1 MKTKG
6 FLSSLLDY
14 SFESMITIRIV
25 KLVYVLTSVM
35 IAIYYIVL
43 VVIAFD
49 VGTVPGAIT
58 LLVLGP
64 IAALLELIWARILL
78 EFVVAQFRIMEN
90 TGRLVERTDLAPP
103 PPGVS

>member
-1 MKTKG
+1 MQTKG

-14 SFESMITIRIV
+14 SFHSMITTRIV
-25 KLVYVLTSVM
+25 KLVYVLTTVV

-64 IAALLELIWARILL
+64 IAALLELIWARLLL
-78 EFVVAQFRIMEN
+78 EFVIAQFRIMEN
-90 TGRLVERTDLAPP
+90 TGRLVERSDAVAPP
-103 PPGVS
+103 DVS

>member
-1 MKTKG
+1 MQCKG

-14 SFESMITIRIV
+14 SFHSMITSRIV
-25 KLVYVLTSVM
+25 KLVYVLTSVL
-35 IAIYYIVL
+35 IAIYYVVL

-58 LLVLGP
+58 LLVIGP
-64 IAALLELIWARILL
+64 IAALIELIWARILL

-90 TGRLVERTDLAPP
+90 TGRLVQQGALAPSP
-103 PPGVS
+103 TDDS